1 MPMDFPKK
9 FELDPLPLE
18 KEFKALSIKRRLNE
32 LPREELEA
40 FLSESLVL
48 LTKLAHQ
55 VTQLRDYVQE
65 IEEGKNEQL

>member
-1 MPMDFPKK
+1 MDFPKK